1 MNDIFILAKD
11 MYFSWFNFLSQRKFI
26 NMIVKNRG
34 NRFAS
39 NYEEKL
45 KILSKS
51 EGCDWLNVI
60 DTKTLIWEKWKNRN
74 FNQK

>member
-1 MNDIFILAKD
+1 MNDVFILAKD

-34 NRFAS
+34 NKPAS

-51 EGCDWLNVI
+51 EGCDWLSVI
-60 DTKTLIWEKWKNRN
+60 DTKTLIWEKWKN
-74 FNQK
+74 